1 MGSARKSDADSEN
14 LVADS
19 VVRKPPSDLPLNGE
33 EIRLTISGWRCR

>member
-19 VVRKPPSDLPLNGE
+19 VVRKPPPDLPSEGE
-33 EIRLTISGWRCR
+33 EMRSTISGWRCR